1 MTQKIESETRRQI
14 ASFLP
19 DAIIRALTS
28 YHEFSKSNSEED
40 ECKRFAANHS
50 AAKAAIAHI
59 ELLLK
64 LARWADLPDPY
75 AEDHNRQIALSAMI
89 QEAREEVDSHK
100 RKEKG
105 GLEE

>member
-1 MTQKIESETRRQI
+1 MTHTKIENETRRQI

-19 DAIIRALTS
+19 DAIVRALTS
-28 YHEFSKSNSEED
+28 YHEFSKSNAEED

-64 LARWADLPDPY
+64 LARWADLPDPQ
-75 AEDHNRQIALSAMI
+75 AEDHNRQIALSAML
-89 QEAREEVDSHK
+89 QEAKEELEGY
-100 RKEKG
+100 RAKG
-105 GLEE
+105 